1 MTISSSSA
9 HAPGTSPP
17 AASADGT
24 LPEGERLLTITEAV
38 AIAIECQK
46 NEHFESADALFRK
59 VLEVVPDHP
68 DALHYSGVLAQQLGR
83 SDEAVALISRS
94 LEMAPEQADWHSNLG
109 VILQSR
115 GRLDEAIASYER
127 AISLNPKHSNAYS
140 NLGVLLRATGRLEQA
155 ESAYRT
161 AIELNPE
168 NPDCYHNLG
177 VLLSATGRTPE
188 AVTYYCKALT
198 LKPEYAEARRL
209 LALAYCVIDQRDKAV
224 QVCKQWLE
232 DEPGDPIA
240 LHTLAAC
247 SNRDVPVRASNAYVE
262 KTFDN
267 FAASFE
273 VKLAKLKYRAPA
285 LVAERLS
292 SSGLDA
298 VHGLDVLDAG
308 CGTGLCGPLIAPFAR
323 RLVGVDLSTGMLEHA
338 REKQVYDELVRAEL
352 TEFLQQHPG
361 AFDVIVSA
369 DTLVYF
375 GSLESVVAAAA
386 GALRDGG
393 VVIFTVEEEI
403 APDAGDF
410 GIKPHGRYNHRSD
423 YVERVLLGVGLSP
436 DVARA
441 ELRLESGVP
450 VQGLVV
456 RAWKRRRFGDRHA

>member
-1 MTISSSSA
+1 
-9 HAPGTSPP
+9 
-17 AASADGT
+17 
-24 LPEGERLLTITEAV
+24 
-38 AIAIECQK
+38 
-46 NEHFESADALFRK
+46 
-59 VLEVVPDHP
+59 
-68 DALHYSGVLAQQLGR
+68 
-83 SDEAVALISRS
+83 
-94 LEMAPEQADWHSNLG
+94 
-109 VILQSR
+109 
-115 GRLDEAIASYER
+115 LDEAIASYER
-127 AISLNPKHSNAYS
+127 AIALNPKHSNAYS
-140 NLGVLLRATGRLEQA
+140 NLGVLLRAKGRLEQA

-161 AIELNPE
+161 AIELNPD

-209 LALAYCVIDQRDKAV
+209 LALAYCVIDQRAKAV
-224 QVCKQWLE
+224 QVCEQWLE
-232 DEPGDPIA
+232 DEPGDPVA

-247 SNRDVPVRASNAYVE
+247 SNRDVPARASNAYVE
-262 KTFDN
+262 KTFDS

-285 LVAERLS
+285 LVAERLA
-292 SSGLDA
+292 SSGMDA
-298 VHGLDVLDAG
+298 AHALDVLDAG

-338 REKQVYDELVRAEL
+338 REKEVYDELARAEL
-352 TEFLQQHPG
+352 TEFLQQHP
-361 AFDVIVSA
+361 ASYDVIVSA

-375 GSLESVVAAAA
+375 GPLDDVVAAAS

-393 VVIFTVEEEI
+393 VFIFTVEEEI
-403 APDAGDF
+403 ANDASDF
-410 GIKPHGRYNHRSD
+410 GIKPHGRYNHRCD

-456 RAWKRRRFGDRHA
+456 RAWKRRRIGDSHA